1 MVNVTN
7 NKGDVS
13 VQASGEILDLAA
25 KMSGIVIAMMDSFK
39 ENSPDEMF
47 VYAMVSEFRDS
58 IDSWIEENASEKMKK
73 LWHMHTGMR
82 MN

>member
-13 VQASGEILDLAA
+13 VKASGELLDLAA
-25 KMSGIVIAMMDSFK
+25 EMIGIVILMMDTFK
-39 ENSPDEMF
+39 ENSPDEIL